1 MKTIAHWTKNKN
13 SGWTAEF
20 RDEAGAPVTVGDS
33 TEMPIYQSND
43 LDPNLPIAER
53 KLNALGLTFG
63 HRDDDD
69 IEVNEMPAMPALD
82 GSEKQVAWAN
92 DLRLRILDYL
102 TRPLCEARRFSGDLA
117 RYQQW
122 VGWLRETAAL
132 HTDAAWWISK
142 RSGGLAP
149 GAVCIIAKEAVAAHP
164 DMEASKWLRKWS
176 KLARIS

>member
-13 SGWTAEF
+13 CEWTAEF

-82 GSEKQVAWAN
+82 GSEKQVAWA
-92 DLRLRILDYL
+92 LDIRSNAMQTL
-102 TRPLCEARRFSGDLA
+102 KKACKPEVLPEVTKAVESIDS
-117 RYQQW
+117 
-122 VGWLRETAAL
+122 
-132 HTDAAWWISK
+132 AAWWIDN
-142 RSGGLAP
+142 RYDTLR
-149 GAVCIIAKEAVAAHP
+149 AVLKVAVAN
-164 DMEASKWLRKWS
+164 RKEH
-176 KLARIS
+176 LA